1 MKRITAV
8 MAAHVDAGKT
18 TLSEALL
25 FQAGEIRRAG
35 RVDNGDCFLD
45 NDSRE
50 RSRGITIF
58 SKQAV
63 LKTNDVEI
71 TLLDT
76 PGHVDFS
83 AETERAFMA
92 ADCAILVISGTDGV
106 QPHTE
111 TLWEL
116 LGRFRIPVF
125 TFVNKTDISHKTH
138 NEILDE
144 LHKLSPN
151 FADFTSFSDDIS
163 EIVSEYDEGC
173 MNSFIDSGTVPP
185 QLVSQAIAR
194 RNVFP
199 VMFGSALKNVGV
211 KEFLALL
218 EEYSAAGIR
227 YGDFGAL
234 VYKISTDPNGVRLT
248 HLKILGGELKNRTV
262 IDNSGEKIT
271 QIRVYSGT
279 KYQTIDAAEAG
290 QIVAVTGLSK
300 TYAGQA
306 LGEAEEI
313 SVITEA
319 PLSYKM
325 ILPKEVDPII
335 FFKQLKRL
343 EEEEPRLK
351 FSWKQDAIHASVMG
365 QIQMEVLQ
373 NVIEERFNVNVQFDE
388 GTISYHETIA
398 ETVEG
403 VGHYEPLR
411 HYAEVHLLLE
421 PLPPGSGVV
430 FARDCRSLDEN
441 WQRLVLSNLRERQH
455 IGVLTGSPIT
465 DIKITLAAG
474 RAHQKHTE
482 GGDFAQAAWRAVR
495 QGLASAQSILLE
507 PFYHFKLSIPT
518 SCIGRAMTDLQRM
531 SAEFSQPVTNGE
543 NSVIEGRC
551 PVSEMQSYSADV
563 IGYTHGL
570 GRLSVKLEGYFPCHN
585 AQEVIEK
592 IGYDFQSDVEN
603 SADSIFCSH
612 GAGYLVKWNEAPNKM
627 HVPSVTAQ
635 REHRGVTQ
643 SEISSY
649 KQRIAT
655 DKELME
661 IFERTYGKINRSERT
676 AMRRDKPAEQ
686 TYRSHEP
693 YGGSEYL
700 LVDGYN
706 IIFSWDELS
715 EIAHDN
721 LDLARTRL
729 INLMC
734 NYQGFR
740 HCNLILVFDAYKVK
754 SDREIEKYGD
764 VTVVY
769 TKQAETA
776 DNFIERTAHKLARG
790 NRVRVAT
797 SDGTEQVII
806 LGQGALRVSAR
817 ELKLEVDEVMKTIR
831 NILDGM

>member
-1 MKRITAV
+1 

-25 FQAGEIRRAG
+25 FRAGEIRRAG

-45 NDSRE
+45 NDPRE

-58 SKQAV
+58 SKQAI
-63 LKTNDVEI
+63 LRTNNTEI

-83 AETERAFMA
+83 AETERAFMV

-116 LGRFRIPVF
+116 LERFRIPVF
-125 TFVNKTDISHKTH
+125 TFVNKTDISHKTQS
-138 NEILDE
+138 EILDD
-144 LHKLSPN
+144 LRRLSRN
-151 FADFTSFSDDIS
+151 FVDFASVADNIS
-163 EIVSEYDEGC
+163 EVVSEYDESC
-173 MNSFIDSGTVPP
+173 MNAYIDSGSVPA
-185 QLVSQAIAR
+185 LLISQAIAR
-194 RNVFP
+194 RNIFP

-211 KEFLALL
+211 KEFLTFL

-248 HLKILGGELKNRTV
+248 HLKILGGELKNRTAF
-262 IDNSGEKIT
+262 DNSGEKIT
-271 QIRVYSGT
+271 QIRVYSGA
-279 KYQTIDAAEAG
+279 KFQTVDAAEAG

-306 LGEAEEI
+306 LGEAEEV
-313 SVITEA
+313 SVMTEA
-319 PLSYKM
+319 PLSYKL
-325 ILPKEVDPII
+325 ILPKETDPMS
-335 FFKQLKRL
+335 FFQKLKRL

-351 FSWKQDAIHASVMG
+351 FSWSQGDIHAAIMG

-373 NVIEERFNVNVQFDE
+373 NVIAERFDVDVQFGE
-388 GTISYHETIA
+388 GAISYRETIA
-398 ETVEG
+398 QTVEG
-403 VGHYEPLR
+403 IGHYEPIR

-421 PLPPGSGVV
+421 PLPPGSGIV
-430 FARDCRSLDEN
+430 FARDCRGLDEN
-441 WQRLVLSNLRERQH
+441 WQRLIISNLRERQH

-482 GGDFAQAAWRAVR
+482 GGDFAQASWRAVR
-495 QGLASAQSILLE
+495 QGLASAKSVLLE
-507 PFYHFKLSIPT
+507 PFYRFKLVIPT
-518 SCIGRAMTDLQRM
+518 SCVGRAMTDLQRM
-531 SAEFSQPVTNGE
+531 GAEFSQPDTIGE
-543 NSVIEGRC
+543 SSVIEGRC

-570 GRLSVKLEGYFPCHN
+570 GRLSAGLEGYFPCHN
-585 AQEVIEK
+585 AQEVIDK
-592 IGYDFQSDVEN
+592 IGYDFQSDVDN
-603 SADSIFCSH
+603 SADSVFCSH
-612 GAGYLVKWNEAPNKM
+612 GAGYLVKWDEVPHKM
-627 HVPSVTAQ
+627 HVPSVLAQ
-635 REHRGVTQ
+635 REHKKVTQ
-643 SEISSY
+643 SEITSY

-676 AMRRDKPAEQ
+676 AMRRDKPLEQ
-686 TYRSHEP
+686 TYRSREP

-715 EIAHDN
+715 EIARDN

-734 NYQGFR
+734 NFQGFR

-769 TKQAETA
+769 TKHAETA
-776 DNFIERTAHKLARG
+776 DNFIERAAHKLARD

-797 SDGTEQVII
+797 SDGTEQIII

-817 ELKLEVDEVMKTIR
+817 EFKLEVDEVMETIR
-831 NILDGM
+831 KILDEM

>member
-1 MKRITAV
+1 MKRITV
-8 MAAHVDAGKT
+8 VTAAHVDAGKT

-25 FQAGEIRRAG
+25 LAAGEIRRAG

-50 RSRGITIF
+50 RSRGITIY
-58 SKQAV
+58 SKQAI
-63 LKTNDVEI
+63 LRTNDVEI

-83 AETERAFMA
+83 AETERAFTV

-116 LGRFRIPVF
+116 LSRFRVPVF
-125 TFVNKTDISHKTH
+125 VFVNKTDISHRSK
-138 NEILDE
+138 EE
-144 LHKLSPN
+144 LIADLRRLSPS
-151 FADFTSFSDDIS
+151 FADFSNRSRVS
-163 EIVSEYDEGC
+163 EITSEYDEDC
-173 MNSFIDSGTVPP
+173 MNAFLEGGDVPP
-185 QLVSQAIAR
+185 LLISQAIAR

-211 KEFLALL
+211 KDFLELL
-218 EEYSAAGIR
+218 ADLAPVGRR
-227 YGDFGAL
+227 YGGFAAL
-234 VYKISTDPNGVRLT
+234 IYKISTDPNGVRLT
-248 HLKILGGELKNRTV
+248 HLKILGGVLQNRTV
-262 IDNSGEKIT
+262 IDNSDEKVT
-271 QIRVYSGT
+271 QIRVYSGA
-279 KYQTIDAAEAG
+279 KFQTADSAEAG
-290 QIVAVTGLSK
+290 QVVAVTGLSR

-306 LGEAEEI
+306 VGEAEEVSAMI
-313 SVITEA
+313 EA
-319 PLSYKM
+319 PLSCKL
-325 ILPKEVDPII
+325 ILPKETDPMV

-351 FSWKQDAIHASVMG
+351 FSWVQGEIHAAIMG
-365 QIQMEVLQ
+365 RVQMEVLQ
-373 NVIEERFNVNVQFDE
+373 NVIAERFGVDLQFGE
-388 GTISYHETIA
+388 GTIAYRETIK

-421 PLPPGSGVV
+421 PLPPGSGIV
-430 FARDCRSLDEN
+430 FARDCRDLDEN
-441 WQRLVLSNLRERQH
+441 WQRLILSNLREHRH

-482 GGDFAQAAWRAVR
+482 GGDFMQASRRAMR
-495 QGLASAQSILLE
+495 QGLASAKSVLLE
-507 PFYHFKLSIPT
+507 PFYRFKLEVPT
-518 SCIGRAMTDLQRM
+518 VNVGRAMTDLQRM
-531 SAEFSQPVTNGE
+531 CADFSQPDAHGE

-563 IGYTHGL
+563 ISYTHGA
-570 GRLSVKLEGYFPCHN
+570 GRLSVILDGYFPCHN
-585 AQEVIEK
+585 SDEVIK
-592 IGYDFQSDVEN
+592 RIGYDFRSDVEN

-612 GAGYLVKWNEAPNKM
+612 GAGYLVKWEDVPKKM
-627 HVPSVTAQ
+627 HVPSIF
-635 REHRGVTQ
+635 RERKSAGVTQ
-643 SEISSY
+643 TEISSY
-649 KQRIAT
+649 KQRLAT

-661 IFERTYGKINRSERT
+661 IFERTYGKIDRPERS
-676 AMRRDKPAEQ
+676 AMRRDKPSEQ
-686 TYRSHEP
+686 TYKSHEP
-693 YGGSEYL
+693 YGGAEYL

-706 IIFSWDELS
+706 IIFSWDELA
-715 EIAHDN
+715 EIARDN

-729 INLMC
+729 INLLC

-740 HCNLILVFDAYKVK
+740 RCNLILVFDAYKVK
-754 SDREIEKYGD
+754 TDREIEKYGD

-769 TKQAETA
+769 TKHAETA
-776 DNFIERTAHKLARG
+776 DNFIERAAHKLARD

-817 ELKLEVDEVMKTIR
+817 EFKLEVDEVLEAIR
-831 NILDGM
+831 KAIEG